1 MEASEWGRPGVLA
14 RKMRV
19 RSFSLSPLEVGAL
32 IGTHFFPQVRHHL
45 TLNRWL

>member
-19 RSFSLSPLEVGAL
+19 RSFSFFSPLEVGAL
-32 IGTHFFPQVRHHL
+32 IGTHFFPQSL
-45 TLNRWL
+45 GTTFL